1 MKNKNHV
8 WVWFYPKQ
16 PKMIL
21 GADIYNSNCWQ
32 SVLATVKIHVNS
44 RVGVF
49 YPFFSNNLSD
59 TEIITSANKSQPM
72 SENTWTKEKGWL
84 FWKLTFY
91 SDFIRNSANICAKKT
106 SFAQKTPRQ
115 ISDYFTCIDWPRTCS
130 QFVPGTY
137 LRYCTNAEI
146 NYGL

>member
-16 PKMIL
+16 PKKIL

-32 SVLATVKIHVNS
+32 FVLATVKIHVNS

-49 YPFFSNNLSD
+49 YPFFLTILEI

-72 SENTWTKEKGWL
+72 SENTWKKEKGWL

-91 SDFIRNSANICAKKT
+91 SDFIRNSANICAKKRHLRIKRHDRYPIFWRV
-106 SFAQKTPRQ
+106 S
-115 ISDYFTCIDWPRTCS
+115 IDLEHVHNSYREPICDI
-130 QFVPGTY
+130 VHM
-137 LRYCTNAEI
+137 LK
-146 NYGL
+146 